1 MNQMDLPAAQ
11 CRYLVSLAETALKDL
26 EDSHRALEP
35 SPGVKTAGWLVGHLS
50 VTGDFALKLCGRPS
64 ICPREWRALFNPGTH
79 PSHDPGVYPPMAA
92 LREAVRA
99 VYTDLVESAPGVEA
113 GLDGPNPFAPVRG
126 GFPTA
131 GEFLAYLM
139 TGHFA
144 YHLGQLVAWRGAAG
158 VGRGGGSDTIAT

>member
-1 MNQMDLPAAQ
+1 MNQLELPASQ
-11 CRYLVSLAETALKDL
+11 CRHLLSLADSALKDL

-50 VTGDFALKLCGRPS
+50 VTGDFARKLCGRPP
-64 ICPREWRALFNPGTH
+64 ICPIDWRALFSPGTY

-92 LREAVRA
+92 LREALRA
-99 VYTDLVESAPGVEA
+99 VYSDLAESAPRVEA
-113 GLDGPNPFAPVRG
+113 GLDAPNPYVPARG

-131 GEFLAYLM
+131 GAFLAYLM

-158 VGRGGGSDTIAT
+158 VGRGGGSDTIAA